1 MQINNNNSYYYKI
14 PTLKYSNRK
23 NIPTFNGHTGCEEF
37 AKNSIG
43 RLVHETAFFR
53 EAETDEFLKNF
64 ILTQWKNK
72 PKINIICGAC
82 STGEEVITLSMLLNE
97 IKNKV
102 SILGLDISPNSIKEA
117 KSKVYEMSYN
127 PLRNTSADKDRFLWL
142 PNAKK
147 RLSNK
152 EKEYKILFEQFFDKI
167 EIKEMTLFCT
177 KTNTNSLFLKFI
189 DKLAEFLIGKNS
201 RKKYEGIFKLKNEM
215 AQNCS
220 FQQADIMDIDLIT
233 SEKKADIITFRN
245 ALYHL
250 ITKETLIERY
260 LTLESDAILD
270 KILNKIKTSLNEDG
284 LVVFGKE
291 ENKQILSNYIIPK
304 GLMKN
309 GFKPLNGSDEVA
321 TVWQKK

>member
-1 MQINNNNSYYYKI
+1 MQINNNSYYYKI

-102 SILGLDISPNSIKEA
+102 SILGLDISHNSIKEA
-117 KSKVYEMSYN
+117 KSKIYEMSYN
-127 PLRNTSADKDRFLWL
+127 PLRNTSADRDRFLWL
-142 PNAKK
+142 PNKK
-147 RLSNK
+147 ELSNK
-152 EKEYKILFEQFFDKI
+152 EKEYKNLFEQFFEKI
-167 EIKEMTLFCT
+167 EIKEMPLFGT
-177 KTNTNSLFLKFI
+177 RTNTNSIFIRFL
-189 DKLAEFLIGKNS
+189 DKLADFLIGKKGN
-201 RKKYEGIFKLKNEM
+201 RQYEGIFVLKDE
-215 AQNCS
+215 AARNCS

-250 ITKETLIERY
+250 ITKETVIERY

-270 KILNKIKTSLNEDG
+270 KILNKIKTSLNDDG
-284 LVVFGKE
+284 LIIFGKE
-291 ENKQILSNYIIPK
+291 EGEQILSNCILPK
-304 GLMKN
+304 GLVKN
-309 GFKPLNGSDEVA
+309 GFKPLNGKEETA
-321 TVWQKK
+321 TVWQKI